1 MTEISAS
8 LLERFEAVPALA
20 NADAWL
26 MRRGRFLST
35 DCLVGIGTVPYRLAI
50 EHGRIARCERGPF
63 VMPSWTFAIRGE
75 AEAWEGHWEPMPAPH
90 YHDIFALSKRGLLRI
105 EGDLHPLMANV
116 FYFKTLLA
124 LPRRQAG
131 RG

>member
-1 MTEISAS
+1 MASALPG
-8 LLERFEAVPALA
+8 LLERFEAVPEFA
-20 NADAWL
+20 NADPWL
-26 MRRGRFLST
+26 LRRGRFLTT
-35 DCLVGIGTVPYRLAI
+35 DCLIGIGAVSYRLSI

-75 AEAWEGHWEPMPAPH
+75 AEAWARHWEPVPPPH
-90 YHDIFALSKRGLLRI
+90 YHDIFALAKRGLLRI
-105 EGDLHPLMANV
+105 EGELHPLMANI

-124 LPRRQAG
+124 LPRRQTG

>member
-1 MTEISAS
+1 MAEILAS

-20 NADAWL
+20 NSDAWL
-26 MRRGRFLST
+26 QRRGRFLST
-35 DCLVGIGTVPYRLAI
+35 VCLVGIGTVPFRLSI

-63 VMPSWTFAIRGE
+63 VMPSWAFAIRGE
-75 AEAWEGHWEPMPAPH
+75 AEAWQGHWEPMPAPH

-124 LPRRQAG
+124 LPRPPVG
-131 RG
+131 RA

>member
-1 MTEISAS
+1 MAEILAG
-8 LLERFEAVPALA
+8 LLERFEAVPAAA
-20 NADAWL
+20 NADQWL
-26 MRRGRFLST
+26 QWRGRFLRA
-35 DCLVGIGTVPYRLAI
+35 DCLVGIGAVPYRLSI
-50 EHGRIARCERGPF
+50 ERGRIARCERGPF
-63 VMPSWTFAIRGE
+63 VMPSWCFAIRGD
-75 AEAWEGHWEPMPAPH
+75 AEAWHGHWEPMPAPH

-131 RG
+131 RH